1 MEILFVLIPLSVVL
15 VAIAI
20 GAFVWAAHSGQFD
33 AADDVAARVLR
44 DDEPPAP

>member
-20 GAFVWAAHSGQFD
+20 GAFVWAANSGQFD
-33 AADDVAARVLR
+33 AADEAAARVLR
-44 DDEPPAP
+44 DDGPPAP